1 MEEVKQE
8 ILEAMK
14 SPESR
19 STYSEILKRLSMQL
33 ETLVKDGEVKPIL
46 RSLAFDQMST
56 RQSRI
61 PEAHI
66 RTFQWI
72 YESPEIHFHEWLQ
85 STSTAGIYWISGKAG
100 SGKSTLMKFLC
111 EEERTKDALR
121 AWTGPN
127 NQLVIA
133 SHFFWA
139 AGTEKQKS
147 QDGLLQSLL
156 HDILRQCPSLISS
169 VCSKKLQEMVDLGD
183 PQPWSLK
190 ELREVFQNLMQLE
203 SRIPDSDIRASIH
216 ICLFVDGLDEYV
228 GDKAELL
235 SLFQSGS
242 QATRIKIC
250 LSSRPW
256 PIFDKALYG
265 DGRHTVKVQDLTEG
279 DIQQYIQDKLSVGHK
294 SFGINKH
301 KQRYLD
307 LRDRIASQAQ
317 GVFFWVFLVVRSLLE
332 GLENEDGIS
341 ILEERVAELPP
352 DLESYFQRVLD
363 GIAPAYR
370 KDTARLLKT
379 MLCAREPLPLI
390 SLQAALSHV
399 TDDNLNSN
407 QGAYDGDW
415 AEQTNETMK
424 KQIHA
429 RCKDFLETKLDTRVQ
444 NEGYGPAREAH
455 SLYRVDFLH
464 STVKDFLEEASV
476 ESQLAMWVEG
486 PFNPL
491 VCVCTCL
498 RFWIKTLPPW
508 TLDDPFTRI
517 ERQYE
522 WNMLSIIGNY
532 FRRLEKERNE
542 ISYDLIDEFNEDMKK
557 CKRPL
562 SRKARSSKIKPLCWF
577 HENFVW
583 WALFHGLF
591 FYVHQKIQLDPE
603 LVTKDNRQLLL
614 IMAAQS
620 KYSKF
625 EIEPV
630 DELRVRISLVRSI
643 FEAGA
648 QPESGLGRGFD
659 TKTPRWRLLLKYL
672 HYLRG
677 ADCDID
683 HGSELEMRREALIDF
698 TELLISYGADPKDDI
713 PVGYYKDH
721 SDVAFNYIEWWL
733 GPRLGPDQVDRLKA
747 AFKKPREKDDK

>member
-1 MEEVKQE
+1 
-8 ILEAMK
+8 
-14 SPESR
+14 
-19 STYSEILKRLSMQL
+19 
-33 ETLVKDGEVKPIL
+33 
-46 RSLAFDQMST
+46 MST

-100 SGKSTLMKFLC
+100 SGKSTLMKFLY

-127 NQLVIA
+127 KQLVIA

-156 HDILRQCPSLISS
+156 HDILRQCPSLISF

-190 ELREVFQNLMQLE
+190 DLREVFQNVLQI
-203 SRIPDSDIRASIH
+203 SSPDITASMR
-216 ICLFVDGLDEYV
+216 ICLFVDGLDEYD
-228 GDKAELL
+228 GDKADLL
-235 SLFQSGS
+235 SLFQSS
-242 QATRIKIC
+242 SEATNIKIC

-256 PIFDKALYG
+256 PIFEKALYG
-265 DGRHTVKVQDLTEG
+265 DGRHALKVHDLTKG
-279 DIQQYIQDKLSVGHK
+279 DISQYILDKLT
-294 SFGINKH
+294 
-301 KQRYLD
+301 
-307 LRDRIASQAQ
+307 RIVSKAQ
-317 GVFFWVFLVVRSLLE
+317 GVFLWVFLVVRSLLE
-332 GLENEDGIS
+332 GLQNDDDIT
-341 ILEERVAELPP
+341 ILEKRVAELPP

-363 GIAPAYR
+363 EISPAYR

-399 TDDNLNSN
+399 TDDNLDTN
-407 QGAYDGDW
+407 QGVYDGDW
-415 AEQTNETMK
+415 AERMNETMK

-429 RCKDFLETKLDTRVQ
+429 RCRDFLEIKLDSSAKVQ
-444 NEGYGPAREAH
+444 RETYGPAREAR

-464 STVKDFLEEASV
+464 STVKDFLEAASV
-476 ESQLAMWVEG
+476 KSQLATWVEG
-486 PFNPL
+486 PFNPS

-498 RFWIKTLPPW
+498 RFWIKTMPLSSF
-508 TLDDPFTRI
+508 DDPFVPERLEI
-517 ERQYE
+517 EWRQ
-522 WNMLSIIGNY
+522 IGRY
-532 FRRLEKERNE
+532 FRCLEKNRDM
-542 ISYDLIDEFNEDMKK
+542 ISYDLIDDFNEDIKK
-557 CKRPL
+557 CQKSL
-562 SRKARSSKIKPLCWF
+562 NEKDGGSKIKSYRWF
-577 HENFVW
+577 LENFLW
-583 WALFHGLF
+583 WALSHGLF

-625 EIEPV
+625 DLEPV

-648 QPESGLGRGFD
+648 QPEAGLGRGFY
-659 TKTPRWRLLLKYL
+659 TKPPRWRLLLRYL

-677 ADCDID
+677 ADRDID
-683 HGSELEMRREALIDF
+683 HGSELEMRREALVDF
-698 TELLISYGADPKDDI
+698 TELLISYGADPEDDI
-713 PVGYYKDH
+713 PVGYYGVQ
-721 SDVAFNYIEWWL
+721 SDVAFEYIERWL
-733 GPRLGPDQVDRLKA
+733 GPRSGPDQVNRLIA
-747 AFKKPREKDDK
+747 AFKKPREKGRQLTS